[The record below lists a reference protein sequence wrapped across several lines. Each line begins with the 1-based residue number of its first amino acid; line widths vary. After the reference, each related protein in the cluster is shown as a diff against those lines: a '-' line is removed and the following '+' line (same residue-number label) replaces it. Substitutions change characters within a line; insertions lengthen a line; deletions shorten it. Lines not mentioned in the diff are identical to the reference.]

1 MKRRIA
7 VLLVFGMLPGADL
20 YAQQPPQNAER
31 ATLKVSARVQSVC
44 EVIASDLELGNSTV
58 RGAGPLL
65 GTTSLRATCTPN
77 QTYNVGL
84 SQGASSGTHT
94 HTVTG
99 LGTGLAQ
106 DHEVQGTVPAAQAVP
121 AKERGLPIT
130 VRIYY

>member
-20 YAQQPPQNAER
+20 YAQQPPQTAER
-31 ATLKVSARVQSVC
+31 ATFKVSARVDAVC
-44 EVIASDLELGNSTV
+44 EIIASDLNLDNPTALST
-58 RGAGPLL
+58 GPLL

-106 DHEVQGTVPAAQAVP
+106 DHEVQGTVAAAQATP